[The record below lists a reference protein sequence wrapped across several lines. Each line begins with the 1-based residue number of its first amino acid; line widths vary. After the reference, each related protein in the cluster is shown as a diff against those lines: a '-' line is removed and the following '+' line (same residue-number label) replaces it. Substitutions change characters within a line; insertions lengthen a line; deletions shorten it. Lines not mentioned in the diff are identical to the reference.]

1 MRPACGRTQPRHS
14 ASGLVKNEP
23 EPCQPHRSVSK
34 GISISLRYDFV
45 TRSGLQTVLFPPTMA
60 GMATSSVTLTPEQI
74 EELSKKFSTFRHDV
88 NNNLSLIVAAAELI
102 KYNPASSAR
111 MANTLVEQPQ
121 KITDHLARFSAE
133 FEKTLGIQK
142 SGH

>member
-1 MRPACGRTQPRHS
+1 MRA
-14 ASGLVKNEP
+14 
-23 EPCQPHRSVSK
+23 
-34 GISISLRYDFV
+34 
-45 TRSGLQTVLFPPTMA
+45 TRPPQSRLPTVRFRPILPP
-60 GMATSSVTLTPEQI
+60 MATQAGSVTLTPAQV
-74 EELSKKFSTFRHDV
+74 EELSKKLSTLRHDV

-102 KYNPASSAR
+102 KYNPSSSAR

-142 SGH
+142 PDVHPPAAP